1 MKACSLCFEA
11 RPPTQ
16 ITIKTNNNI
25 FLNTFKVH
33 NILNN
38 AEPVE
43 LQKKLPLPLPDL
55 VLSVK
60 QNFLGQ
66 NNTFGPGNLI
76 PGVGPILGSVLTG
89 C

>member
-1 MKACSLCFEA
+1 MKACFLCFEA

-60 QNFLGQ
+60 QNFPGQ